1 MKLLKITRHRLHAA
15 EDDLALALLTLQTG
29 GENIRFQPKRTV
41 FTVILR
47 HQFFNVGQ
55 NQYASARQPRQFGDH
70 QAFAGAGRQYDGGGL
85 MVTAE
90 PGERGVNGLF
100 W

>member
-15 EDDLALALLTLQTG
+15 EDHLALALLTLQTG

-55 NQYASARQPRQFGDH
+55 NRASSAITRLLPAPVGSTM
-70 QAFAGAGRQYDGGGL
+70 AAGS
-85 MVTAE
+85 
-90 PGERGVNGLF
+90 